1 MDRASSERM
10 RQILEQ
16 VKSWGRWGADDE
28 RGALN
33 LMTPDRVVRASSLVT
48 TGQVVS
54 CAHDLS
60 AEPSAENTSP
70 ALHMMTSAGDAL
82 DMCVLPGLEQTTDFL
97 GVACHGMFISHIDAL
112 CHVFVGG
119 VMYNGFTANE
129 VKSVGAMRN
138 SIGAAAQGIVGRG
151 VLLDIPRLR
160 GVAWLEPDRAIEPD
174 ELTAAERAQG
184 VQVAAGDVLIV
195 ATGRDARRASTGTL
209 QPFVDGLAGLHPE
222 CIPWLRERDIAV
234 LASDGISDPL
244 PPNDAPDWPVPVH
257 QCCIAAMG
265 VHLLDN
271 LALGE
276 LLEVCARIGRWEF
289 LFTCE
294 PLRAPRATGS
304 PVNPVAIL

>member
-1 MDRASSERM
+1 MDRASGERM
-10 RQILEQ
+10 RQIFEE

-33 LMTPDRVVRASSLVT
+33 LITPDRVVHASSLVT

-82 DMCVLPGLEQTTDFL
+82 DLCVLPGLEQTTDFL
-97 GVACHGMFISHIDAL
+97 GVACHGLFISHIDAL

-138 SIGAAAQGIVGRG
+138 SIGAAA
-151 VLLDIPRLR
+151 
-160 GVAWLEPDRAIEPD
+160 
-174 ELTAAERAQG
+174 
-184 VQVAAGDVLIV
+184 
-195 ATGRDARRASTGTL
+195 
-209 QPFVDGLAGLHPE
+209 
-222 CIPWLRERDIAV
+222 
-234 LASDGISDPL
+234 
-244 PPNDAPDWPVPVH
+244 
-257 QCCIAAMG
+257 MG

-276 LLEVCARIGRWEF
+276 LLEACARIGRWEF

-304 PVNPVAIL
+304 PVNPVAVL